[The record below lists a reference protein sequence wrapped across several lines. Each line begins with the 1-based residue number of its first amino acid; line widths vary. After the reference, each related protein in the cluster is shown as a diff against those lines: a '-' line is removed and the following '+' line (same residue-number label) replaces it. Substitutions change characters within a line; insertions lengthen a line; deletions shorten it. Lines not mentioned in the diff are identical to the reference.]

1 MIDQQDRLRAETRV
15 NEAVKAAQWLWF
27 SYATLALLVALL
39 ILVGSSEYE
48 LLYRTFEAIAG
59 ENNEYWSPAMMA
71 LTGAIMVTAFHLL
84 ASKSPD
90 NPALRLI
97 RRLTPWLIGLY
108 LVGLGLLTAGVI
120 NIDASGVLLQ
130 NPTSIVIGG
139 LPNAKPELHWL
150 TALFENV
157 TNPLALALFS
167 FGIGG
172 IAIVNLFVAH
182 GLIEGIKKTLHKI
195 HETKPEA
202 SRLNAELKTVK
213 KNEAQYRELQYDLHH
228 INLWSP
234 ERVRHEV
241 ALLVS
246 MVINEAIAK
255 HERFIKAG
263 NFAPESGPLTLR
275 DPVDPKLVEREIK
288 KIKTLDLKAITKI
301 LKAHSTPNED

>member
-15 NEAVKAAQWLWF
+15 NEAIKAAQWLWF
-27 SYATLALLVALL
+27 SYAVLVLLIAPL
-39 ILVGSSEYE
+39 ILVGGSEYE
-48 LLYRTFEAIAG
+48 LLYRTFEAISG
-59 ENNEYWSPAMMA
+59 EDNEYWSPGLMA

-90 NPALRLI
+90 NPALLLI

-120 NIDASGVLLQ
+120 SLDASGVLLE
-130 NPTSIVIGG
+130 NPTSIVIGD
-139 LPNAKPELHWL
+139 LPSAKPEAHWL
-150 TALFENV
+150 TALFENI

-202 SRLNAELKTVK
+202 KRLSDELKTVRN
-213 KNEAQYRELQYDLHH
+213 NEAQHRELQYDLNE
-228 INLWSP
+228 IQLWFP
-234 ERVRHEV
+234 ERITHEA
-241 ALLVS
+241 ALRLS
-246 MVINEAIAK
+246 NIITEATAK
-255 HERFIKAG
+255 HERFINAG

-275 DPVDPKLVEREIK
+275 DPVDPKLIERELK
-288 KIKTLDLKAITKI
+288 KIKALDLKAITKI
-301 LKAHSTPNED
+301 LKAHAITNED